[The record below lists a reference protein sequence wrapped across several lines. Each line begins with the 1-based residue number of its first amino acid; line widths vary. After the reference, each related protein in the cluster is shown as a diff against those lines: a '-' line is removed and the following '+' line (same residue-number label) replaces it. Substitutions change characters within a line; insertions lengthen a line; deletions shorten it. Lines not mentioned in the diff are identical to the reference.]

1 MDGIDLLWALVIGV
15 VVGLGAW
22 LPRRRRGGSRAYAW
36 VAVGVAFVAAV
47 LGALLAGV
55 VGVADRAGFEPVE
68 RLLQFVFAVATM
80 VLFGKYT
87 AGGRNT

>member
-1 MDGIDLLWALVIGV
+1 MDGIDLLWAVLIGV

-22 LPRRRRGGSRAYAW
+22 WPRRRGGPHPYAW
-36 VAVGVAFVAAV
+36 VAIGLAFAAAV

-55 VGVADRAGFEPVE
+55 VGVADRSGFEPVE

-87 AGGRNT
+87 AGGRKA